1 MSEIRKDPIVNR
13 WVIIATDRKNRP
25 NDFSVYEENEDLAH
39 CPFCEGNEIMTTPEI
54 TAIRRASSTPNSEGW
69 DLRVI
74 PNKFPALRVE
84 NELKQR
90 KTGIYESLSATG
102 AHELIIES
110 PDHKKDLHQF
120 SEEKIS
126 SILTTIKNR
135 ILDLKNDIR
144 LLHIMIFKNV
154 GPKAGATLKHPHF
167 QLIAMPVIPKRA
179 MEELGCS
186 RDYFKTNK
194 KCVFCDIIKQE
205 TESGRRI
212 IDSGGEFVS
221 FCPYASRFPFETW
234 IIPKNHS
241 ADFSGIEDHEIKD
254 LSRIL
259 KNTISKLHRAIPDF
273 QYNLLIHTSPLQSD
287 FSESFHWHIEIFPR
301 IVKTAGFE
309 WGTGFFINS
318 TPPEE
323 AAEFLREIQN

>member
-13 WVIIATDRKNRP
+13 WIIIATDRKNRP
-25 NDFSVYEENEDLAH
+25 NDFSVYEENEDLKY
-39 CPFCEGNEIMTTPEI
+39 CPFCEGNEKMTTPEI
-54 TAIRRASSTPNSEGW
+54 TAVRKPDSAPNSAGW

-84 NELKQR
+84 NELKKS

-110 PDHKKDLHQF
+110 PDHNKDLRQF
-120 SEEKIS
+120 SEEKIY
-126 SILTTIKNR
+126 SILTNIKNR
-135 ILDLKNDIR
+135 ISDLRNDIR
-144 LLHIMIFKNV
+144 LQHIIVFKNV

-179 MEELGCS
+179 MEALTGA
-186 RDYFKTNK
+186 RDYFKVHK
-194 KCVFCDIIKQE
+194 KCVFCDIIRQE
-205 TESGRRI
+205 TEIGDRI
-212 IDSGGEFVS
+212 VDSNNEFLS

-234 IIPKNHS
+234 IIPKNHAS
-241 ADFSGIEDHEIKD
+241 DFDRAEEEHLMY
-254 LSRIL
+254 LSRIM
-259 KNTISKLHRAIPDF
+259 KNTLNKLHKALRDF
-273 QYNLLIHTSPLQSD
+273 QYNLLIHTSPLQSGS
-287 FSESFHWHIEIFPR
+287 SESFHWHIEIFPR

-323 AAEFLREIQN
+323 AAKFLREI